1 MIVKKL
7 DLLNFKNYEELNI
20 SLSPGINCFAGEN
33 GSGKTNLLDAIYF
46 LSLTKSASPLS
57 DSQLIKHDTPFFM
70 AKGVFESGDNEFEVL
85 ASLKLR
91 QKKIFKCNHYQY
103 EKLSEHVGKFPIVLI
118 SPNDTDIIREGSETR
133 RKFIDNLISQF
144 DREYLTNLIK
154 YNHQLKQRNSLL
166 KQVAESGKLDRDLLG
181 SYDVALNKYG
191 TEIFRKRQE
200 VCQSFIEDFQKE
212 YLTLTE
218 NKESVGL
225 SYESQ
230 LLNSNFI
237 DELAKNIDRDCI
249 LQRTTFGIHKDD
261 FIFTI
266 GGHPLKKFGSQGQ
279 QKSFVIALQLAKFTA
294 LENAT
299 GLKPILLLDDIFDK
313 LDESRT
319 LKLLKMV
326 HQKKFSQVLL
336 TDASL
341 SRCKEQLKQFKKDM
355 KLFEVSNGNIKH
367 IKF

>member
-57 DSQLIKHDTPFFM
+57 DSQLIRHSEQFFM
-70 AKGVFESGDNEFEVL
+70 VKGVFESGDEKHEVL
-85 ASLKLR
+85 ASLKYR
-91 QKKIFKCNHYQY
+91 QKKTFKCNQYQY
-103 EKLSEHVGKFPIVLI
+103 DKLSEHVGKFPIVLI

-133 RKFIDNLISQF
+133 RKFFDNLISQF
-144 DREYLTNLIK
+144 DRDYLTHLIK

-166 KQVAESGKLDRDLLG
+166 KQIAETGKLDRDLLS
-181 SYDVALNKYG
+181 SYDVALEKHG
-191 TEIFRKRQE
+191 TEIFKKRQA
-200 VCQSFIEDFQKE
+200 VCKSFIDDFQKE

-218 NKESVGL
+218 NKETVGL

-230 LLNSNFI
+230 LSNSSFSE
-237 DELAKNIDRDCI
+237 ELAKNIDRDCI
-249 LQRTTFGIHKDD
+249 LRRTTFGVHKDD
-261 FIFTI
+261 FTFTI
-266 GGHPLKKFGSQGQ
+266 ADHPLKKFGSQGQ

-294 LENAT
+294 LENAI
-299 GLKPILLLDDIFDK
+299 GRKPILLLDDIFDK

-319 LKLLKMV
+319 HKLLQMV

-341 SRCKEQLKQFKKDM
+341 SRCKDQLKQFKKDM
-355 KLFEVSNGNIKH
+355 KLFEVSEGTIKQV
-367 IKF
+367 KF